1 MSTNLERFMEDAS
14 RIPAAPGVAMELA
27 RSCDSPST
35 TIDQLVAILRCD
47 PGLTAK
53 LLRMANS
60 AYFASRREIG
70 ELSEAIVRLG
80 LRRVQTMAM
89 AFCIMEA
96 TCGARGSKR
105 EFDYTY
111 YWNHA
116 LITATFA
123 DVVAE
128 TLRLKRAPEAMVAGL
143 LQDLGVLVIQ
153 TSMPKEYRAVLATQK
168 RSGEDLHLAE
178 LRRLG
183 FNHMQVGEMLLRRWH
198 IPDAICQVVG
208 HHHQVESIEAAGD
221 DVYRLACTCQV
232 GSVVAK
238 YLTHDTNRPKLLAR
252 AAELAGQNL
261 GIDREKLQGILG
273 LIRMRIESSADMLDV
288 HLNEAMILRL
298 DAAIRDRIAENI
310 LELTDIN

>member
-1 MSTNLERFMEDAS
+1 
-14 RIPAAPGVAMELA
+14 MELA

-35 TIDQLVAILRCD
+35 TIDHLVAILRCD

-70 ELSEAIVRLG
+70 ELSEAVVRLG

-96 TCGARGSKR
+96 TCDDRSGKQ

-116 LITATFA
+116 LITATLA

-128 TLRLKRAPEAMVAGL
+128 TLRLERAAEAMVAGL

-153 TSMPKEYRAVLATQK
+153 TSAPREYRKVLATQK
-168 RSGEDLHLAE
+168 RSGEALHLAE
-178 LRRLG
+178 LRHLG

-198 IPDAICQVVG
+198 LPDAICQVVG
-208 HHHQVESIEAAGD
+208 HHHQVESVETAGD
-221 DVYRLACTCQV
+221 GVYRLACTCQV

-238 YLTHDTNRPKLLAR
+238 YLMHDANRPKLLAR
-252 AAELAGQNL
+252 AAELAGKNL
-261 GIDREKLQGILG
+261 GISREKLQGILG
-273 LIRMRIESSADMLDV
+273 LVRMRIESSADMFDV

-298 DAAIRDRIAENI
+298 DATIRDRIAENI
-310 LELTDIN
+310 LELTDIG